1 MIERV
6 IDMKNNK
13 TIMATFAALIAQV
26 IFGFSFMFTKI
37 ALGYASPMTVIADR
51 YIAAFLGLS
60 VVMILKKVPLNF
72 GKNVWKLILMSVFQ
86 PVLYFLFES
95 YGIDMTTSAFSSIM
109 ISLIPI
115 VSMIS
120 GIFILK
126 EIPAP
131 LQYLF
136 AVLSVG
142 GVVVMALS
150 GNADGTVTILGI
162 ILLLGAVLSSVGYN
176 IASRKISKEFSA
188 FERTYAMTIIGL
200 VFFVSVAFVENIHN
214 PVKLL
219 SSYAEPSYTIAIL
232 YLGVVSSVVAFLLL
246 NYANT
251 YLPVT
256 KTTVFANVTTVVS
269 IFAGVLFLDEKL
281 SFASAISA
289 TMIIIGVCGVQ
300 MIDMKKQ
307 LTK

>member
-1 MIERV
+1 MR
-6 IDMKNNK
+6 NNK
-13 TIMATFAALIAQV
+13 TIIATFAALMAQI

-37 ALGYASPMTVIADR
+37 ALSYASPMTVIADR
-51 YIAAFLGLS
+51 YIAAFVGLCI
-60 VVMILKKVPLNF
+60 VMIFKKVPISL
-72 GKNVWKLILMSVFQ
+72 GKNIWKLIIMSVFQ

-136 AVLSVG
+136 AALSVG

-150 GNADGTVTILGI
+150 AKADGTVTVSGI
-162 ILLLGAVLSSVGYN
+162 ILLFGAVLSSVGYN

-188 FERTYAMTIIGL
+188 FERTYAMTLIGL
-200 VFFVSVAFVENIHN
+200 VFFVSVAFIENIHN
-214 PVKLL
+214 PVKIL
-219 SSYAEPSYTIAIL
+219 SSFAEPSYTMSIL
-232 YLGVVSSVVAFLLL
+232 YLGVVSSVFAFLLL

-256 KTTVFANVTTVVS
+256 KTTVFANITTVVS
-269 IFAGVLFLDEKL
+269 IFAGVLFLDERL

-289 TMIIIGVCGVQ
+289 IMIIVGVWGVQ
-300 MIDMKKQ
+300 TINMKKQ
-307 LTK
+307 LTQ